1 MLVWYWSRVM
11 SFSKNSVVEIFVD
24 HIETLSIE
32 RQRWLARVRAAG
44 FDQALA
50 EFAELLMEPGN
61 SWLVR

>member
-1 MLVWYWSRVM
+1 M

-24 HIETLSIE
+24 HIETSSIE

-44 FDQALA
+44 FDQALV

-61 SWLVR
+61 YWLVR